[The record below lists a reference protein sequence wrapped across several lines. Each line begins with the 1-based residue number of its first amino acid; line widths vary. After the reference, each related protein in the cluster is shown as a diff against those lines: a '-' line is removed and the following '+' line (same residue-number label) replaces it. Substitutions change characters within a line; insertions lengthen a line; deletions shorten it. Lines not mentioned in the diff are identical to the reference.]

1 MKKIL
6 FVEDDPDQI
15 LMYQS
20 KFEMEDFLMMVASN
34 EKETLKLSLTEKP
47 DLILLDLL
55 LKKENGLDILESL
68 KKDERLAK
76 LPVIIFTNYDK
87 KELREQSLALG
98 AVDFIIK
105 AKVTPK
111 EIVARVKEIIGE

>member
-15 LMYQS
+15 LMYQA
-20 KFEMEDFLMMVASN
+20 KFELENLLMIVASN
-34 EKETLKLSLTEKP
+34 EREALKLALAEEP
-47 DLILLDLL
+47 DLVLLDLL
-55 LKKENGLDILESL
+55 LKKENGLDVLEGL

-76 LPVIIFTNYDK
+76 IPVIIFTNYDK
-87 KELREQSLALG
+87 KELRERSLALG
-98 AVDFIIK
+98 AADFIIK

-111 EIVARVKEIIGE
+111 EIVARVKQIVGE

>member
-20 KFEMEDFLMMVASN
+20 KFEMEGFLMMVAEN
-34 EKETLKLSLTEKP
+34 EADALKLALTEEP

-55 LKKENGLDILESL
+55 LRRENGLDILENL
-68 KKDERLAK
+68 KKDERLMK
-76 LPVIIFTNYDK
+76 IPVIIFTNYDK
-87 KELREQSLALG
+87 KEFREQASALG

-105 AKVTPK
+105 AKVTPR
-111 EIVARVKEIIGE
+111 EIVVRVKQVVGE

>member
-15 LMYQS
+15 LMYQA
-20 KFEMEDFLMMVASN
+20 KFEMEGLLMMVSEN
-34 EKETLKLSLTEKP
+34 EKETLKLALAEEP

-55 LKKENGLDILESL
+55 LRKENGLNILESL
-68 KKDERLAK
+68 KKNERLAK
-76 LPVIIFTNYDK
+76 IPVIIFTNYDK
-87 KELREQSLALG
+87 KELREKSLALG
-98 AVDFIIK
+98 AVDFIMK

-111 EIVARVKEIIGE
+111 EIVERVRQITGD

>member
-15 LMYQS
+15 LMYQA
-20 KFEMEDFLMMVASN
+20 KFEMEGLLMMVSEN
-34 EKETLKLSLTEKP
+34 EKETLKLALAEEP

-55 LKKENGLDILESL
+55 LRKENGLNILESL
-68 KKDERLAK
+68 KKNERLAK
-76 LPVIIFTNYDK
+76 IPVIIFTNYDK
-87 KELREQSLALG
+87 KELREKSLALG

-111 EIVARVKEIIGE
+111 EIVERVRQITGD

>member
-20 KFEMEDFLMMVASN
+20 KFEMENLLMIVAGS
-34 EKETLKLSLTEKP
+34 ESETLKLSKAEQP

-55 LKKENGLDILESL
+55 LREENGLDILKEI
-68 KKDERLAK
+68 KKDSILAK
-76 LPVIIFTNYDK
+76 IPVIIFTNYDK
-87 KELREQSLALG
+87 KELREEAMALG

-105 AKVTPK
+105 AKTTPK
-111 EIVARVKEIIGE
+111 EIVDRVKQEVGE